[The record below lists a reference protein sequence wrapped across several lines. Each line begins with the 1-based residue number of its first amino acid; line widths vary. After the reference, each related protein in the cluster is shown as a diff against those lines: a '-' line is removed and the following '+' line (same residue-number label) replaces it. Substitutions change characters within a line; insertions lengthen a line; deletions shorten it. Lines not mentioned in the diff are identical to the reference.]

1 MSVAA
6 AALDIL
12 DRDPSLAGLFA
23 AATPGDLSVL
33 WGALDYENAG
43 LMTSDGSNNH
53 RLWQRLADHG
63 LMTATAPPEGLP
75 IVARQFELTERGRRM
90 VPVLLHHLRASATG

>member
-1 MSVAA
+1 VSVAE
-6 AALDIL
+6 AALSIL
-12 DRDPSLAGLFA
+12 DGDPALADLLA
-23 AATPGDLSVL
+23 AATPGDRSVL
-33 WGALDYENAG
+33 WGALDYENSG

-90 VPVLLHHLRASATG
+90 VPVLLHHAWARAAG